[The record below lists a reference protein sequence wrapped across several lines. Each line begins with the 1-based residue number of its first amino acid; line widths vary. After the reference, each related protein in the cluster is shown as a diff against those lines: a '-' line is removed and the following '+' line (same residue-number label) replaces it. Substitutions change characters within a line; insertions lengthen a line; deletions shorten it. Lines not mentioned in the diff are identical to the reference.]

1 MMVNIAVLGFGVVGS
16 GVVELIDINH
26 DKIARSAGDE
36 IYVKYILDI
45 RDFKDNPYENRFVK
59 DFAQI
64 ENDPEVSVV
73 VETIGGARVAYDFT
87 KRSLM
92 AGKSVVTSNK
102 ELVSEHGCELLQ
114 IAAQHGASYLFE
126 ASVGGGVPILR
137 PIISCLSADE
147 IEEVYG
153 IVNGTTNYILSAMI
167 KDGVSFDDALKDA
180 QRKGYAEHDPSADVD
195 GIDTCRKMC
204 ILADL
209 SFGKNIAPSSVPTEG
224 ISGVDG
230 LDVSFAQKASAS
242 IKLIGRTVK
251 LPGGK
256 IISYVAPHVLLK
268 DNLLANVD
276 GVFNGVVV
284 RGNATGETMYYGK
297 GAGKLP
303 TAAAVISDVIE
314 TAKCSC
320 ERNLISWEMAGDEI
334 VGEVNELCD
343 RWYIRAEIDADEAS
357 VTFGDIEVLGSG
369 AQGTAFLTREMSGY
383 ECAEKLDGIN
393 AYAVYRVL
401 GDAE

>member
-1 MMVNIAVLGFGVVGS
+1 MVNIAVLGFGVVGS

-26 DKIARSAGDE
+26 DKIARSAGEE

-59 DFAQI
+59 DFAEI
-64 ENDPEVSVV
+64 ENDPEVSIV

-102 ELVSEHGCELLQ
+102 ELVSEHGCELLG
-114 IAAQHGASYLFE
+114 IAAQHGVSYLFE

-153 IVNGTTNYILSAMI
+153 IVNGTTNYILTSMI

-180 QRKGYAEHDPSADVD
+180 QRKGYAEHDPSADID

-209 SFGKNIAPSSVPTEG
+209 SFGKNIAPASVPTQG

-230 LDVSFAQKASAS
+230 LDVAYAQKASAN

-251 LPGGK
+251 LPNGK

-303 TAAAVISDVIE
+303 TAAAVVSDVIE
-314 TAKCSC
+314 SAKCKCGSK
-320 ERNLISWEMAGDEI
+320 LISWDMAGDEI
-334 VGEVNELCD
+334 IGEVSDLSD

-357 VTFGDIEVLGSG
+357 VTFGDIEVLGSEG
-369 AQGTAFLTREMSGY
+369 QGSAFITREMSGT
-383 ECAEKLDGIN
+383 ECAEKLESIN
-393 AYAVYRVL
+393 AFAVYRVL
-401 GDAE
+401 GNNA